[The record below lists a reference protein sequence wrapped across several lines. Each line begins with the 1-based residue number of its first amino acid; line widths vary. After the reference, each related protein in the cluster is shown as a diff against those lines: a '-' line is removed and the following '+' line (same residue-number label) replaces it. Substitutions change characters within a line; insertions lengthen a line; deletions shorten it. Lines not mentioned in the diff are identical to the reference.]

1 LEDKITQKL
10 DEIFNGLAIPTIES
24 QKKLLGIHGK
34 LSREDGLKMAE
45 RIREL
50 FVHLVGDVVAD
61 KVYKELVEIIKSEN
75 D

>member
-50 FVHLVGDVVAD
+50 FVNLVGEVVAD
-61 KVYKELVEIIKSEN
+61 KVYKELVEIIKSEI